1 MMYMKSIVFYSLWML
16 IAGCGRVPHVQNHQ
30 QENQQASV
38 HPARRIISLAPNI
51 TELVYA
57 AGAGQYLV
65 GTVDYSD
72 YPEDAKSLPHVGD
85 ALRVDMER
93 VLALKPDLILVWPSG
108 NPASVLEQVKALHVP
123 VREIDVQRIEQVGN
137 ALKLIGSL
145 AGTES
150 QAEKVAAQFDADMK
164 ALRERYAHRSHL
176 SVFIQV
182 NDQPLYTVNKNQ
194 IISEMVSLCGGDNI
208 FADLNQLAP
217 VIGVEAV
224 IQKNPQA
231 ILSTDS
237 HSIDLE
243 TQWHA
248 WPQLQAVRDHHL
260 YTVPP
265 DNVVRAS
272 PRVVKGTE
280 EVCEALDKARR

>member
-1 MMYMKSIVFYSLWML
+1 MKTVVVCLLLTM
-16 IAGCGRVPHVQNHQ
+16 IAGCHRASHVQTGE
-30 QENQQASV
+30 QEYSY
-38 HPARRIISLAPNI
+38 PAHRIISLAPSI

-57 AGAGQYLV
+57 AGAGKYLV

-72 YPEDAKSLPHVGD
+72 YPDAAKSLPHVGD

-108 NPASVLEQVKALHVP
+108 TPASVLEQVKKLDVQVH
-123 VREIDVQRIEQVGN
+123 EIDAQRIAEVSD
-137 ALKLIGSL
+137 ALRLIGNL
-145 AGTES
+145 AGTGDV
-150 QAEKVAAQFDADMK
+150 AGNAAAQFENDMN
-164 ALRERYAHRSHL
+164 ALRAQYAGRSRL

-182 NDQPLYTVNKNQ
+182 NDQPLYTVNKQQ
-194 IISEMVSLCGGDNI
+194 IISEIVELCGGDNI

-224 IQKNPQA
+224 IQKNPQV

-237 HSIDLE
+237 HAVDLE

-248 WPQLQAVRDHHL
+248 WPQLQAVKNHHL

-265 DNVVRAS
+265 DNIARAS
-272 PRVVKGTE
+272 PRLVKGTE
-280 EVCEALDKARR
+280 EVCEALDKARK